1 MKMQAIPECEMLTK
15 EQKELVHKNVIRIL
29 SQTGMRVLHPEARE
43 LLREAGCT
51 AREGDIYMIPP
62 EIVEQC
68 VSAAPSRITIFNR
81 CGEPCMEL
89 GGEEAYFGTGSDL
102 LYFIDSKTLDR
113 RPCVLEDTRNA
124 ARLADAL
131 DQIDFIMSFAYPS
144 DEEPGRAFLMAFRA
158 MLENSIKP
166 IVCTSHNTR
175 DLQAMWELSTV
186 LRGGAG
192 RLAAAPYIIHY
203 TEPTSPL
210 THSFESLAKLL
221 FCAEHRIPV
230 VYSPAPLAGA
240 TAPVTVAGHV
250 SQGLAECLC
259 GLVIHQLKTPGAPF
273 IIGMGPAVMD
283 MATAQSA
290 YNAPE
295 YYLGYTAAIDMSK
308 FYGLPSWGYA
318 GTTDSQ
324 IPDGQAV
331 MEASILTFISSL
343 WRASLNHDVG
353 YHDFGLAGSFEM
365 VVIMNEVIGMSR
377 RFSNGFPLGEEEMAA
392 GPISEVGPG
401 GNFLVHPHTL
411 ANFRTA
417 QWRPE
422 LLNRSG
428 YDRWKQDGSKNLLDR
443 AREKV
448 ESLMSDYIVE
458 SLPASTFSKL
468 DEIIDDFDAS

>member
-1 MKMQAIPECEMLTK
+1 MRAIPECEMLTK
-15 EQKELVHKNVIRIL
+15 EQKELVHENVIRIL
-29 SQTGMRVLHPEARE
+29 SQAGMRVLHPEARE
-43 LLREAGCT
+43 LLSEAGCSVE
-51 AREGDIYMIPP
+51 EGDIYRIPR
-62 EIVEQC
+62 EIVERC
-68 VSAAPSRITIFNR
+68 VSGAPSRITVCNR
-81 CGEPCMEL
+81 CGEPWMEL

-102 LYFIDSKTLDR
+102 LYFIDSRTMER
-113 RPCVLEDTRNA
+113 RPCVLEDARNA

-131 DQIDFIMSFAYPS
+131 DRIDFIMSFAYPS
-144 DEEPGRAFLMAFRA
+144 DEEPHRAFLMSFRA
-158 MLENSIKP
+158 MVENSIKP

-175 DLQAMWELSTV
+175 DLQAMWEISTV
-186 LRGGAG
+186 LRGGPR

-203 TEPTSPL
+203 TEPSSPL
-210 THSFESLAKLL
+210 THSSESLAKLL

-259 GLVIHQLKTPGAPF
+259 GLVIHQLKNPGAPF

-283 MATAQSA
+283 MATAQSS

-295 YYLGYTAAIDMSK
+295 YYLAYTASLDMSK

-324 IPDGQAV
+324 IPDGQAM
-331 MEASILTFISSL
+331 MEASMLTLISSL

-365 VVIMNEVIGMSR
+365 VVIMDEVIGMSH

-392 GPISEVGPG
+392 GPIAEVGPG

-411 ANFRTA
+411 KHFRTA

-422 LLNRSG
+422 LLSRSG
-428 YDRWKQDGSKNLLDR
+428 YERWKQEGSKTLLER
-443 AREKV
+443 AHEKV
-448 ESLMSDYIVE
+448 EALLSNHVVD
-458 SLPASTFSKL
+458 SLPAATLSKL
-468 DEIIDDFDAS
+468 DQITADFDGS

>member
-1 MKMQAIPECEMLTK
+1 MKMQAIPECAMLTK
-15 EQKELVHKNVIRIL
+15 EQKELVHRNVTRIL
-29 SQTGMRVLHPEARE
+29 SQTGMRVLHPEAGE
-43 LLREAGCT
+43 LLREAGCGVR
-51 AREGDIYMIPP
+51 AGDVYTIPP
-62 EIVEQC
+62 EIVERC
-68 VSAAPSRITIFNR
+68 VSGAPSRITICNR

-102 LYFIDSKTLDR
+102 MYFIDSRTMER
-113 RPCVLEDTRNA
+113 RPCVLEDARNA

-131 DQIDFIMSFAYPS
+131 DQMDFIMSFAYPS
-144 DEEPGRAFLMAFRA
+144 DEEPHRAFLMTFRA
-158 MLENSIKP
+158 MLENSVKP

-175 DLQAMWELSTV
+175 DLKAMWEIASV
-186 LRGGAG
+186 IRGGAA

-221 FCAEHRIPV
+221 FCAEHRIPL

-259 GLVIHQLKTPGAPF
+259 GLVVHQLKTPGAPF
-273 IIGMGPAVMD
+273 IMGMGPAVMD
-283 MATAQSA
+283 MATAQSS

-295 YYLGYTAAIDMSK
+295 YYLAYMAALDMSK

-324 IPDGQAV
+324 VPDGQAV
-331 MEASILTFISSL
+331 MEASVLTLLSCL
-343 WRASLNHDVG
+343 WRAGLNHDVG

-365 VVIMNEVIGMSR
+365 VVIMDEVISMSR
-377 RFSNGFPLGEEEMAA
+377 RFSGGFPMGEEELAA
-392 GPISEVGPG
+392 GPIAEVGPG
-401 GNFLVHPHTL
+401 GNYLVHPHTL
-411 ANFRTA
+411 AHFRTA

-428 YDRWKQDGSKNLLDR
+428 HDRWKQDGGKSLLDR
-443 AREKV
+443 AHEKV
-448 ESLMSDYIVE
+448 EILLSDHMVE
-458 SLPASTFSKL
+458 SLPAATLSKIA
-468 DEIIDDFDAS
+468 EITADFDES